1 MKWNIVAYKLVLLIR
16 DCYLT
21 FYVMY
26 PVKCNHIE
34 NEYLVNEH
42 NLNVNYNMLI
52 VIVIFGEKDFH
63 SLLKVYFFSV
73 CKYSNMM

>member
-1 MKWNIVAYKLVLLIR
+1 
-16 DCYLT
+16 
-21 FYVMY
+21 MY
-26 PVKCNHIE
+26 PVKCNYIE

-42 NLNVNYNMLI
+42 NLNVNHNMLI